1 MPSRFLLAPLS
12 VALSMV
18 LASPAWAGSTGVTNA
33 DAAADALQHSPTDLD
48 TVEVRGER
56 DRGYNAQRTRTAT
69 KTDTPLRDVPQSITV
84 VTEQL
89 IRDQAMQGI
98 GDVVRYVPGIGIA
111 QRSEEHTSELQS
123 LMRTSYDA
131 SCLTKK

>member
-69 KTDTPLRDVPQSITV
+69 KPDTPLRDVPQSIPVGTD
-84 VTEQL
+84 QL
-89 IRDQAMQGI
+89 IRAPPQQGNGAVLRI
-98 GDVVRYVPGIGIA
+98 LP
-111 QRSEEHTSELQS
+111 
-123 LMRTSYDA
+123 
-131 SCLTKK
+131 